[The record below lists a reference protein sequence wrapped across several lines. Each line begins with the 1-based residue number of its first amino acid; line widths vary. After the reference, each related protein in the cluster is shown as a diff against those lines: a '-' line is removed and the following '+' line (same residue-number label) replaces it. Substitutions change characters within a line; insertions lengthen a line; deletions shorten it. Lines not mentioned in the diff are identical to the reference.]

1 MLKGYFSSK
10 IIQHQCPNTHTT
22 DASLKTHITLL
33 YGVIF
38 YSEPESHSLIN
49 SSIWTIMTRE
59 TGANFRWFRF
69 NYRQRT
75 SCASDPKISS
85 VDESITINH
94 IYLILNS
101 WIQIILRILSAFG
114 DLWVFHNEC
123 YQVFPQYRV
132 FLYLL
137 LSFHIQSTAMC
148 IFMSNFWLLTLFN
161 L

>member
-75 SCASDPKISS
+75 SCASDPKDLQRRWINNNQSYLSDTKLLNTNNPSGLFCIWWSIIYGSFIMKVIKFSHNTGFSFISF
-85 VDESITINH
+85 
-94 IYLILNS
+94 YLFIS
-101 WIQIILRILSAFG
+101 KVPQCAY
-114 DLWVFHNEC
+114 LWAISD
-123 YQVFPQYRV
+123 Y
-132 FLYLL
+132 
-137 LSFHIQSTAMC
+137 
-148 IFMSNFWLLTLFN
+148 
-161 L
+161 